1 VSSTIPKTPTKDATK
16 MASPVARWTSFVSP
30 DAAALATTGAM
41 IDGTNEIIQNA
52 DWNTWFA
59 APCAA
64 RATVLPMRPTQK
76 TSTAPTNGMMRKLS
90 IAGTKSFM
98 ICLSRASFA
107 GIASAQ

>member
-52 DWNTWFA
+52 D
-59 APCAA
+59 
-64 RATVLPMRPTQK
+64 
-76 TSTAPTNGMMRKLS
+76 
-90 IAGTKSFM
+90 
-98 ICLSRASFA
+98 
-107 GIASAQ
+107 